1 MSLIRLFGW
10 LPILTAALA
19 LSSCSTNISYDRDKT
34 ISIPHGA
41 SVAFANGTS
50 EGRENVDPAVG
61 NEIVHQRIQS
71 AIARELQAKGF
82 KLVDDAG
89 SADFLV
95 RYFVRMNRNT
105 GQVATQAGLTR
116 TPATGPGWGVGWNWG
131 PGVSGTSA
139 VQAGAVSSAS
149 FIVDLVERS
158 SGKVA
163 WRGTWQGDPGPRAPT
178 QQEIDNTMA
187 RIFRSAPTAG

>member
-1 MSLIRLFGW
+1 M
-10 LPILTAALA
+10 
-19 LSSCSTNISYDRDKT
+19 
-34 ISIPHGA
+34 SIPG
-41 SVAFANGTS
+41 
-50 EGRENVDPAVG
+50 VG

-82 KLVDDAG
+82 KLVDDP
-89 SADFLV
+89 STADFVV
-95 RYFVRMNRNT
+95 RYFARVNRNT

-116 TPATGPGWGVGWNWG
+116 TPATGPGWGMGWNWG
-131 PGVSGTSA
+131 PGVTNTSA
-139 VQAGAVSSAS
+139 VQAGAVSNAS
-149 FIVDLVERS
+149 FVVDLVERS
-158 SGKVA
+158 SAKTA